1 PHGGVKLSLC
11 GGVEA
16 TKEEASEVV
25 KRSSAMTTATE
36 KRPAPQGT
44 TLLTVNELP
53 IYAEDIPVRY
63 TFIPDDPL
71 PLQGTVSKVR
81 KALVHK
87 YDAFA
92 QRFQLVDRTAKRTM
106 HVACGLSEHLREE
119 WSMLPK
125 MAAIT
130 VGGMAGFVLGMKK
143 SGFRR
148 VLYST
153 VGVVTMAAFCY
164 PHETVR
170 IIRTGVAHTKNA
182 WYDFKESPEPPMPKH
197 DFSPNRNDEVASK

>member
-1 PHGGVKLSLC
+1 MR
-11 GGVEA
+11 EY
-16 TKEEASEVV
+16 
-25 KRSSAMTTATE
+25 
-36 KRPAPQGT
+36 
-44 TLLTVNELP
+44 LL
-53 IYAEDIPVRY
+53 AR
-63 TFIPDDPL
+63 
-71 PLQGTVSKVR
+71 
-81 KALVHK
+81 
-87 YDAFA
+87 
-92 QRFQLVDRTAKRTM
+92 
-106 HVACGLSEHLREE
+106 
-119 WSMLPK
+119 
-125 MAAIT
+125 
-130 VGGMAGFVLGMKK
+130 